1 MAQENKQVLIDAFN
15 FFSSLFV
22 FPLETGW
29 QTKFILWFVCVVA
42 WWKAKADLFQM
53 HWQNRQHATTISNRH
68 SFGKLQHLT
77 QKPDLVATNFKA
89 ADQITEGEH
98 ADNFVFFLQTKKWQ
112 EVVYSL
118 RYLHFICISMHR
130 SSAQP
135 YYLYK
140 VDFLI
145 NILYINNTWNKK
157 WKYEAASLASWTR

>member
-1 MAQENKQVLIDAFN
+1 MAQENKQVLRDAFN
-15 FFSSLFV
+15 FFSSLFF
-22 FPLETGW
+22 FPWKLADKRSSSYDLCVWLPGEKPKLIYSKCIDRTGST
-29 QTKFILWFVCVVA
+29 QL
-42 WWKAKADLFQM
+42 LFQ
-53 HWQNRQHATTISNRH
+53 NRH

-98 ADNFVFFLQTKKWQ
+98 ADNFVFFLQTTKWQ

-145 NILYINNTWNKK
+145 NILYINNT
-157 WKYEAASLASWTR
+157 